1 MYILSYNIPYK
12 DLDMAMEKLQIHN
25 IYNVFYES
33 PLEITTDDYGYG
45 YIEKDDDGNIVG
57 MWADYI
63 EKDDEDITLKVAMDD
78 TEGELNEFI
87 ELVDSILGVKHI
99 ALEENNTD
107 YTTFEFP
114 AIHLDDTWVI
124 ASPDEEYPNKKQ
136 INFIS
141 QGAFGTGMHETTQDI
156 LRLIL
161 NKLDLKDKSVL
172 DIGTGSG
179 ILSIAASLTG
189 AAKVDAVDIRDIT
202 DEVELNASLNNITNI
217 KAIVG
222 NILEDESQ
230 IDESYDWIFINIG
243 GEETKMFMEFI
254 NKHLNEN
261 GDLLVSGLVEWSFD
275 EVKANVEKY
284 GFEFIEKYQTNEW
297 CTATFKKR

>member
-45 YIEKDDDGNIVG
+45 YIEKDD
-57 MWADYI
+57 
-63 EKDDEDITLKVAMDD
+63 EDITLKVAMED

-99 ALEENNTD
+99 GLEENTND

-141 QGAFGTGMHETTQDI
+141 QGAFGTGLHETTQDI

-161 NKLDLKDKSVL
+161 NKLELNDKTVL

>member
-45 YIEKDDDGNIVG
+45 YIEKDD
-57 MWADYI
+57 
-63 EKDDEDITLKVAMDD
+63 EDITLKVAMDD

-99 ALEENNTD
+99 GLEENNTD

-161 NKLDLKDKSVL
+161 NKLDLKDKNVL

>member
-45 YIEKDDDGNIVG
+45 YIEKDD
-57 MWADYI
+57 
-63 EKDDEDITLKVAMDD
+63 EDITLKVAMED

-99 ALEENNTD
+99 GLEENTND

-114 AIHLDDTWVI
+114 AIHIDDTWVI
-124 ASPDEEYPNKKQ
+124 ASPEEEYPNKNK

-141 QGAFGTGMHETTQDI
+141 QGAFGTGLHETTQDI

-161 NKLDLKDKSVL
+161 NKLELNDKTVL

-179 ILSIAASLTG
+179 ILSIAASFNG
-189 AAKVDAVDIRDIT
+189 AKKVDAVDIRDIT

-230 IDESYDWIFINIG
+230 IDEFYDWIFINIG
-243 GEETKMFMEFI
+243 GEETKVFMEFI
-254 NKHLNEN
+254 NNHLNKN
-261 GDLLVSGLVEWSFD
+261 GNLLVSGLVEWSFD

-284 GFEFIEKYQTNEW
+284 GFKFIEKYQTNEW
-297 CTATFKKR
+297 CTATFKKSK

>member
-45 YIEKDDDGNIVG
+45 YIEKDD
-57 MWADYI
+57 
-63 EKDDEDITLKVAMDD
+63 EDITLKVAMED

-99 ALEENNTD
+99 GLEENTND

-114 AIHLDDTWVI
+114 AIHIDDTWVI
-124 ASPDEEYPNKKQ
+124 ASPEEEYPNKNK

-141 QGAFGTGMHETTQDI
+141 QGAFGTGLHETTQDI

-161 NKLDLKDKSVL
+161 NKLELNDKTVL

-179 ILSIAASLTG
+179 ILSIAASFTG

-202 DEVELNASLNNITNI
+202 DEVELNASLNNINNI

-230 IDESYDWIFINIG
+230 IDEFYDWIFINIG

-297 CTATFKKR
+297 CTATFKKI

>member
-1 MYILSYNIPYK
+1 MYILSYTIPYK

-45 YIEKDDDGNIVG
+45 YIEKDD
-57 MWADYI
+57 
-63 EKDDEDITLKVAMDD
+63 EDITLKVAMDD

-99 ALEENNTD
+99 GLEENTND

-114 AIHLDDTWVI
+114 AIHIDDTWVI
-124 ASPDEEYPNKKQ
+124 ASPEEEYPNKKQ

-179 ILSIAASLTG
+179 ILSIAASLTS

>member
-1 MYILSYNIPYK
+1 MYILSYTIPYK

-45 YIEKDDDGNIVG
+45 YIEKDD
-57 MWADYI
+57 
-63 EKDDEDITLKVAMDD
+63 EDITLKVAMDD

-99 ALEENNTD
+99 GLEENTND

-202 DEVELNASLNNITNI
+202 DEVELNASLNNINNI

-230 IDESYDWIFINIG
+230 IDEFYDWIFINIG

>member
-45 YIEKDDDGNIVG
+45 YIEKDD
-57 MWADYI
+57 
-63 EKDDEDITLKVAMDD
+63 EDITLKVAMED
-78 TEGELNEFI
+78 TEEELNEFI

-99 ALEENNTD
+99 GLEENTND

-114 AIHLDDTWVI
+114 AIHIDDTWVI
-124 ASPDEEYPNKKQ
+124 ASPEEEYPNKNK

-141 QGAFGTGMHETTQDI
+141 QGAFGTGLHETTQDI

-161 NKLDLKDKSVL
+161 NKLELNDKTVL

-179 ILSIAASLTG
+179 ILSIAASFTG
-189 AAKVDAVDIRDIT
+189 TKKVDAVDIRDIT
-202 DEVELNASLNNITNI
+202 DEVELNASLNNINNI

-230 IDESYDWIFINIG
+230 IDEFYDWIFINIG

-254 NKHLNEN
+254 NNHLNKN
-261 GDLLVSGLVEWSFD
+261 GNLLVSGLVEWSFD

-284 GFEFIEKYQTNEW
+284 GFKFIEKYQTNEW
-297 CTATFKKR
+297 CTATFKKSK

>member
-1 MYILSYNIPYK
+1 MYILSYTIPYK

-45 YIEKDDDGNIVG
+45 YIEKDD
-57 MWADYI
+57 
-63 EKDDEDITLKVAMDD
+63 EDITLKVAMED

-99 ALEENNTD
+99 GLEENTND

-114 AIHLDDTWVI
+114 AIHIDDTWVI
-124 ASPDEEYPNKKQ
+124 ASPEEEYPNKNK

-141 QGAFGTGMHETTQDI
+141 QGAFGTGLHETTQDI

-161 NKLDLKDKSVL
+161 NKLELKDKTVL

-179 ILSIAASLTG
+179 ILSIAASFTG
-189 AAKVDAVDIRDIT
+189 AKKVDAVDIRDIT
-202 DEVELNASLNNITNI
+202 DEVELNASLNNINNI

-230 IDESYDWIFINIG
+230 IDEFYDWIFINIG

-254 NKHLNEN
+254 NNHLNKN
-261 GDLLVSGLVEWSFD
+261 GNLLVSGLVEWSFD
-275 EVKANVEKY
+275 EVKDNVEKY
-284 GFEFIEKYQTNEW
+284 GFKFIEKYQTNEW
-297 CTATFKKR
+297 CTATFKKSK

>member
-1 MYILSYNIPYK
+1 MYILSYTIPYR
-12 DLDMAMEKLQIHN
+12 DLDIAMEKLQIHN
-25 IYNVFYES
+25 IYNTFYES

-45 YIEKDDDGNIVG
+45 
-57 MWADYI
+57 YI

-99 ALEENNTD
+99 GLEENTND

-114 AIHLDDTWVI
+114 AIHIDDTWVI
-124 ASPDEEYPNKKQ
+124 ASPEEEYPNKNK

-141 QGAFGTGMHETTQDI
+141 QGAFGTGLHETTQDI

-161 NKLDLKDKSVL
+161 NKLELKDKTVL

-179 ILSIAASLTG
+179 ILSIAASFTG
-189 AAKVDAVDIRDIT
+189 AKKVDAVDIRDIT

-230 IDESYDWIFINIG
+230 IDEFYDWIFINIG
-243 GEETKMFMEFI
+243 GEETKMFIEFI
-254 NKHLNEN
+254 NNHLNKN
-261 GDLLVSGLVEWSFD
+261 GNLLVSGLVEWSFD

-284 GFEFIEKYQTNEW
+284 GFKFIEKYQTNEW
-297 CTATFKKR
+297 CTATFKKSK

>member
-1 MYILSYNIPYK
+1 MYILSYTIPYK

-45 YIEKDDDGNIVG
+45 YIEKDD
-57 MWADYI
+57 
-63 EKDDEDITLKVAMDD
+63 EDITLKVAMED

-99 ALEENNTD
+99 GLEENTND

-114 AIHLDDTWVI
+114 AIHIDDTWVI
-124 ASPDEEYPNKKQ
+124 ASPEEEYPNKNK

-141 QGAFGTGMHETTQDI
+141 QGAFGTGLHETTQDI

-161 NKLDLKDKSVL
+161 NKLELNDKTVL

-179 ILSIAASLTG
+179 ILSIAASFTG
-189 AAKVDAVDIRDIT
+189 AKKVDAVDIRDIT
-202 DEVELNASLNNITNI
+202 DEVELNASLNNINNI

-230 IDESYDWIFINIG
+230 IDEFYDWIFINIG

>member
-45 YIEKDDDGNIVG
+45 
-57 MWADYI
+57 YI

-222 NILEDESQ
+222 NLLEDERQ

>member
-45 YIEKDDDGNIVG
+45 YIEKDD
-57 MWADYI
+57 
-63 EKDDEDITLKVAMDD
+63 EDITLKVAMED

-99 ALEENNTD
+99 GLEENTND

-114 AIHLDDTWVI
+114 AIHIDDTWVI
-124 ASPDEEYPNKKQ
+124 ASPEEEYPNKNK

-141 QGAFGTGMHETTQDI
+141 QGAFGTGLHETTQDI

-161 NKLDLKDKSVL
+161 NKLELNDKTVL

-284 GFEFIEKYQTNEW
+284 GFKFIEKYQTNEW